1 MKFTSDTT
9 VCMIEYRSR
18 SRERKK
24 NIKRKIKHTNTRVY
38 SLWAIYVLTDLKK
51 FAESSYVFVT
61 LQAG

>member
-9 VCMIEYRSR
+9 VCMIEYRGR
-18 SRERKK
+18 SRERKN
-24 NIKRKIKHTNTRVY
+24 NIKRKIKHTNTQVVFG
-38 SLWAIYVLTDLKK
+38 LYVLTDLKK